1 MGLYVIARARAYL
14 REAHRKPALIDTE
27 SGDCLYEAA
36 CRGGTEVTHESFDHH
51 DRPLC
56 PPAQDPRRPFE
67 GARAITRG
75 PVIPNVA

>member
-1 MGLYVIARARAYL
+1 MRLYVIARARAYL

-51 DRPLC
+51 D
-56 PPAQDPRRPFE
+56 
-67 GARAITRG
+67 
-75 PVIPNVA
+75 